1 MTLVK
6 VLQDQDYS
14 HRTQISLSK
23 SMYRRLMAEKGQVS
37 LAALIRKIITQYWQ
51 QQEAK
56 MNKRQRALKVL
67 SRGITGKAPS
77 KEELVRWQRQ
87 LRQEKNSDEQ

>member
-1 MTLVK
+1 MMLDQ

-14 HRTQISLSK
+14 KRTQISLSN

-87 LRQEKNSDEQ
+87 IRRERDIGE